1 MLSNCLKMLVSSTSC
16 IEVKNP
22 EDQEKDYDYYYY
34 SAKTTKQ
41 NKKNNTM
48 TTINNDHQLSRQA
61 DKHTVTSTSELVV
74 RSRRGT

>member
-1 MLSNCLKMLVSSTSC
+1 MLVSSTSC

-41 NKKNNTM
+41 NKK
-48 TTINNDHQLSRQA
+48 TTSQWQQ
-61 DKHTVTSTSELVV
+61 
-74 RSRRGT
+74 